1 MNKTGLVSVSFRQ
14 HSPEVIV
21 EKAKEAGLH
30 FIEWGSD
37 VHVPEND
44 LENAKKV
51 SEITKKAGLEV
62 SSYGTYYRLGQNM
75 DIVPYLETAKVLE
88 TDVLRIWAGAAG
100 SADVSAELRKAMVE
114 EAKVVCK
121 KAAEYGKKIH
131 FEYHRYTLTDTVES
145 ALELV
150 KEIDEPNCG
159 LYWQPQYT
167 RSFEDNMKELD
178 LVLPYVDIVH
188 MFYWDDKDNRLFL
201 NDGKKEIEKYV
212 KKAGDKIYL
221 LEFVPDNNIEY
232 LKQEAASLREV
243 L

>member
-1 MNKTGLVSVSFRQ
+1 MNKTGLVSISFRQ
-14 HSPEVIV
+14 HSPEFIV

-37 VHVPEND
+37 AHVPEND

-51 SEITKKAGLEV
+51 SEFTKKAGLEV

-75 DIVPYLETAKVLE
+75 DIEPYLETARVLG
-88 TDVLRIWAGAAG
+88 TDILRIWAGNCG
-100 SADVSAELRKAMVE
+100 SAEVSADLRKSMVT
-114 EAKVVCK
+114 EAKEVCK
-121 KAAEYGKKIH
+121 KASEYGKQIH

-145 ALELV
+145 AMELI

-167 RSFEDNMKELD
+167 RSFEENLKELA
-178 LVLPYVDIVH
+178 LVLPYVEIVH

-201 NDGKKEIEKYV
+201 KQGIEEIKEYV
-212 KKAGDKIYL
+212 KRARDKIFL

-232 LKQEAASLREV
+232 LKQEAESLKEV

>member
-14 HSPEVIV
+14 HSPQEIV
-21 EKAKEAGLH
+21 EKAKEADLH

-37 VHVPEND
+37 IHVPEND

-75 DIVPYLETAKVLE
+75 DIVPYLETAKVLK
-88 TDVLRIWAGAAG
+88 TDVLRIWAGVGG
-100 SADVSAELRKAMVE
+100 SAEVSAEKRAEMVK
-114 EAKVVCK
+114 EAKDISK
-121 KAAEYGKKIH
+121 KAADYGMKIQ
-131 FEYHRYTLTDTVES
+131 FEYHRNTLTDTVES
-145 ALELV
+145 ALDLV
-150 KEIDEPNCG
+150 KAVDEPNCG

-178 LVLPYVDIVH
+178 MVLPYVDIVH
-188 MFYWDDKDNRLFL
+188 MFYWDNMDNRLFL
-201 NDGKKEIEKYV
+201 SQGIEEIKAYT

-232 LKQEAASLREV
+232 LKQEAESLREV

>member
-14 HSPEVIV
+14 HSPELIV
-21 EKAKEAGLH
+21 EKVKEAGLH

-51 SEITKKAGLEV
+51 SEITKKAGREV
-62 SSYGTYYRLGQNM
+62 SSYGTYYRLGPNM

-88 TDVLRIWAGAAG
+88 TDILRIWAGAVG
-100 SADVSAELRKAMVE
+100 SAEVSEDMRKSMVA
-114 EAKVVCK
+114 EAKELCK
-121 KAAEYGKKIH
+121 KAAEYGMKIQ

-145 ALELV
+145 ALDLV
-150 KEIDEPNCG
+150 KQIDEPNCG

-167 RSFEDNMKELD
+167 RSFEDNIKELD
-178 LVLPYVDIVH
+178 MVLPYVEIVH

-201 NDGKKEIEKYV
+201 HQGIDEIKEYI

-221 LEFVPDNNIEY
+221 LECVPDNNIEY
-232 LKQEAASLREV
+232 LKQEAECLKEV

>member
-14 HSPEVIV
+14 HSPELIV
-21 EKAKEAGLH
+21 EKVKEAGLY

-88 TDVLRIWAGAAG
+88 TDILRIWAGAGG
-100 SADVSAELRKAMVE
+100 SAEIPSEVRKSMVA
-114 EAKVVCK
+114 EAKEVCK
-121 KAAEYGKKIH
+121 KAAEYGMKIQ
-131 FEYHRYTLTDTVES
+131 FEYHRYTLTDTAES
-145 ALELV
+145 ALDLV
-150 KEIDEPNCG
+150 KQIDEPNCG

-178 LVLPYVDIVH
+178 MVLPYVEIVH

-201 NDGKKEIEKYV
+201 HQGSDEIKEYI
-212 KKAGDKIYL
+212 KKAGRQHL
-221 LEFVPDNNIEY
+221 L
-232 LKQEAASLREV
+232 KSQ
-243 L
+243 